1 MAFNG
6 KKGQI
11 FSEINITPLTDI
23 FLVLLIIMMF
33 VAPMFQS
40 ANKNIEVP
48 EINSGVSIQEDAQ
61 NITLSISKDGHYY
74 INSTE
79 INPQNLT
86 TELSAV
92 AEKAKDKKIIVKADA
107 NVKSKEIINVVK
119 AAQDTGFEK
128 LVVAGEPLSK
138 KAQKQLKDMQETDE
152 VEQNIHPTSNVIL
165 PKETNDSEIQT
176 EYKRPNFDFEE

>member
-11 FSEINITPLTDI
+11 FSDINITPLTDI

-40 ANKNIEVP
+40 TNKDIEIP
-48 EINSGVSIQEDAQ
+48 EINSGVAIDNDEQ
-61 NITLSISKDGHYY
+61 NVTLSISKDGHYY

-86 TELSAV
+86 TELSALV
-92 AEKAKDKKIIVKADA
+92 GKVKEKKIIVKADTS
-107 NVKSKEIINVVK
+107 VKSREIINVVK

-138 KAQKQLKDMQETDE
+138 KAQKQLQDAQETNPD
-152 VEQNIHPTSNVIL
+152 IHPTSNVNL
-165 PKETNDSEIQT
+165 PAQEKDDSEVDA
-176 EYKRPNFDFEE
+176 EYHRHNFDFEE